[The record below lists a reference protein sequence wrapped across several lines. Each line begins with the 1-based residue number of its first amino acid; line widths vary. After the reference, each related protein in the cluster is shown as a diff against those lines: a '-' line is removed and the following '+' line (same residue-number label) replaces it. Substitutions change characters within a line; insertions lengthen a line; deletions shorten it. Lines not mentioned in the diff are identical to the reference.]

1 MLERHHL
8 RLSADDLWNDWIVS
22 REVGDK
28 GDILIAY
35 TPMGLVRL
43 EERKDIE
50 AWFIRLGWTIQV
62 YMAKTE
68 RRAIHFA
75 VLSYLQDLRSAVK
88 DFIDLAKVKVD
99 DDDANEEMCDILDLL
114 SPNEETEEED
124 YEYNE

>member
-1 MLERHHL
+1 MEQRHL
-8 RLSADDLWNDWIVS
+8 RLSADDLWNEWIVS

-28 GDILIAY
+28 GDILSAY
-35 TPMGLVRL
+35 SPMGLVRL
-43 EERKDIE
+43 EERKDIG

-75 VLSYLQDLRSAVK
+75 VMSYLQDLRSAVK
-88 DFIDLAKVKVD
+88 EFICLAKAKVD

-114 SPNEETEEED
+114 SPNEETEED
-124 YEYNE
+124 YECNE

>member
-1 MLERHHL
+1 MLERDHL
-8 RLSADDLWNDWIVS
+8 RLSADELWNDWIVS

-50 AWFIRLGWTIQV
+50 AWFIRLGWTIQE

-88 DFIDLAKVKVD
+88 DFICLAKAKVD

-114 SPNEETEEED
+114 SPNEETEEEN

>member
-1 MLERHHL
+1 MIERHHL
-8 RLSADDLWNDWIVS
+8 RLSADELWNDWIVS

-88 DFIDLAKVKVD
+88 DFISLAKVKVD
-99 DDDANEEMCDILDLL
+99 DEDANEEMCDILDLL
-114 SPNEETEEED
+114 PPNEETEERGL
-124 YEYNE
+124 